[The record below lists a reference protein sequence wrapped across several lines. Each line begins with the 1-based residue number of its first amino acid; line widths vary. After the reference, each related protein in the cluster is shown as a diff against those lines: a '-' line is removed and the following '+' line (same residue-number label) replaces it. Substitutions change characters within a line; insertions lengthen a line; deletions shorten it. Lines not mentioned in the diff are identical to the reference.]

1 MDREGAN
8 TVELGDLH
16 LFRTVAEEGGIV
28 RAARRL
34 HRVPSNVTT
43 RVKQL
48 EAAVGAE
55 LFVRDRQ
62 RLHLSPSGELLLDY
76 ARRLLALAEEAKGAV
91 AGHVAFGTL
100 RVGALESTTASRLP
114 ALFVAYHQRCPD
126 VRLELVTG
134 TNDAML
140 AALLERRIDAAFLAD
155 VPAAPE
161 VQHLPLFDE
170 TLVLVTALDHP
181 PVRRPQDVAGETVIA
196 FPTGCAYRRV
206 VERWLGADGLATVR
220 VLELASYHAIVAC
233 VAAGAGV
240 AVVPASVLDTV
251 RGEQVARHA
260 LPRVL
265 AQRTTPFAWRRG
277 TTGGALQQLRELVA
291 GLRGRRGA
299 PRAAA

>member
-1 MDREGAN
+1 M
-8 TVELGDLH
+8 ELGDLH

-55 LFVRDRQ
+55 LFVRHRQ

-76 ARRLLALAEEAKGAV
+76 ARRLLSLAEEAKGAV
-91 AGHVAFGTL
+91 AGHAALGTL

-140 AALLERRIDAAFLAD
+140 AALLERRIDAAFLAERL
-155 VPAAPE
+155 AA
-161 VQHLPLFDE
+161 F
-170 TLVLVTALDHP
+170 
-181 PVRRPQDVAGETVIA
+181 
-196 FPTGCAYRRV
+196 
-206 VERWLGADGLATVR
+206 
-220 VLELASYHAIVAC
+220 
-233 VAAGAGV
+233 AA
-240 AVVPASVLDTV
+240 
-251 RGEQVARHA
+251 
-260 LPRVL
+260 
-265 AQRTTPFAWRRG
+265 
-277 TTGGALQQLRELVA
+277 
-291 GLRGRRGA
+291 
-299 PRAAA
+299 